1 MLLQFLPL
9 RNPTMK
15 ALFSF
20 DLTASV
26 DAIIEI
32 LRKVSVLKEFY
43 TATQCKNETVTAW
56 CIGLEESLQKTTE
69 KGCVDIT
76 DRHNMFWTG

>member
-1 MLLQFLPL
+1 
-9 RNPTMK
+9 MK

-56 CIGLEESLQKTTE
+56 CIGLEESL
-69 KGCVDIT
+69 
-76 DRHNMFWTG
+76 